1 MNLAHV
7 LLRPYSTE
15 KTTTLA
21 ERGEHT
27 FLVHPDASKADVADA
42 IAASFGLRPV
52 SVHIVKNPA
61 KTRVRGKHGPVRK
74 RQPRKKAVLRFAA
87 GVSFDALAGGA
98 SGGTESAKEAAKKP
112 QKQSP
117 KPKNEK
123 VGGGGKAAGGSAA
136 KKSLLPRRTP

>member
-27 FLVHPDASKADVADA
+27 FLVHPDASKTDVADA

-52 SVHIVKNPA
+52 SVHIIKNPA

-98 SGGTESAKEAAKKP
+98 SVSESAKEAAKKP

-123 VGGGGKAAGGSAA
+123 VGGGGKAASGSAA

>member
-98 SGGTESAKEAAKKP
+98 SVSEATKEAAKSPKKP
-112 QKQSP
+112 AT
-117 KPKNEK
+117 KPKNQK
-123 VGGGGKAAGGSAA
+123 AGGGKAASGSAA

>member
-98 SGGTESAKEAAKKP
+98 SVSEATKEAAKSPKKP
-112 QKQSP
+112 AT
-117 KPKNEK
+117 KPKNQK
-123 VGGGGKAAGGSAA
+123 AGGGGKAASGSAA